1 MTNESTKSPAGV
13 LGAKVDMFGLLGA
26 RHYDLALK
34 AAHQFAQATRCPAGG
49 NVFLWLNTQA
59 EELLAR
65 ETALRQASIRGGEA

>member
-1 MTNESTKSPAGV
+1 MPESTKSPAEV
-13 LGAKVDMFGLLGA
+13 LGAKVDLFGLLGA

-49 NVFLWLNTQA
+49 NVFLWLNTQS
-59 EELLAR
+59 EELMAR